1 MKTFLFTFFAVAFS
15 TAAAWAQP
23 GPMHERLSPEQ
34 QAKLQQLRIAFFS
47 EQLSL
52 TTDEAKLFWPIVD
65 AHQQAVQD
73 HQATMRSLVER
84 RPTSDREAE
93 ALIAEVAEHRKAEV
107 DLESEL
113 LRALLPVLG
122 AERTVQ
128 FPRMEQ
134 EFRRSILEAA
144 RKRSG
149 GRPGMPP
156 PPRR

>member
-1 MKTFLFTFFAVAFS
+1 MKTFLFTLLAVVFS
-15 TAAAWAQP
+15 TTAAWAQP
-23 GPMHERLSPEQ
+23 GPMRERLSPEQ
-34 QAKLQQLRIAFFS
+34 QAKLDQLRIAYFS
-47 EQLSL
+47 EQLNL
-52 TTDEAKLFWPIVD
+52 TTDEAKMFWPIVD
-65 AHQQAVQD
+65 AHQEAVQA
-73 HQATMRSLVER
+73 HQATMRNLAQQ
-84 RPTSDREAE
+84 RPTTEREAE
-93 ALIAEVAEHRKAEV
+93 ALIAELAAHRKAEV
-107 DLESEL
+107 DLESDL

>member
-1 MKTFLFTFFAVAFS
+1 MKTFLFTLFAVAFS
-15 TAAAWAQP
+15 NVAAWAQP

-52 TTDEAKLFWPIVD
+52 TTEEAQLFWPIVD

-73 HQATMRSLVER
+73 HQATMRNLVER
-84 RPTSDREAE
+84 RPTTDREAE
-93 ALIAEVAEHRKAEV
+93 SLIAELAAHRKAEV
-107 DLESEL
+107 DLESAL

-144 RKRSG
+144 RKRGG
-149 GRPGMPP
+149 GRPGMSP
-156 PPRR
+156 PPRH